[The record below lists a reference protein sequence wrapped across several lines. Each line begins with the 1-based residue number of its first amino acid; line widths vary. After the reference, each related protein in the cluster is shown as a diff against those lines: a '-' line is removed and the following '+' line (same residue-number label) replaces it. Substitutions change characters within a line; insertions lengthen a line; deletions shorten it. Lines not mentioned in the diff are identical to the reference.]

1 MSIKVYPVIYSRTK
15 NVDYVP
21 DFLARPADL
30 DFREANKF
38 VSFAMYGLDLEKSP
52 DADSNKFVEFA
63 RDELNSGKRYA
74 VFSAG
79 NYCIAGTACMTNELA
94 QSGDKEYTRDKFG
107 RNIIAFIG
115 IAVNKGRTTDIPL
128 LSDEKYWEI
137 YLKYIKKQWDEPAA
151 QSEKC
156 SEPEIELE
164 TITPNSYKPATEVQL
179 GKNIITEFDYNSKS
193 QEIFNY
199 YFAENLKI
207 GSSCSFV
214 SREIKS
220 SNDLN
225 KSPFNCIVLNDYKI
239 KTFKDEDDRIK
250 EEERKKA
257 QEERL
262 NKKMQSQ
269 SSGNNDM
276 SDGNENYK
284 LDDISEGLKKY
295 IPAIVPIL
303 IGIVIITCLGKCNNS
318 TDRTSCKPEYEEN
331 KKQQCHNDK
340 KESEELVTLLKKENE
355 SNKVS
360 LWEKITTKIFDFL
373 FNRVNKS
380 VTAEDMQQVMN
391 TLKDKTIQ
399 FDLPKLSEKFVL
411 TIKENK

>member
-38 VSFAMYGLDLEKSP
+38 VCFAMNG
-52 DADSNKFVEFA
+52 
-63 RDELNSGKRYA
+63 LNSGKRYA

-94 QSGDKEYTRDKFG
+94 QSGDEEYTRDKFG
-107 RNIIAFIG
+107 KSNIIFIG

-137 YLKYIKKQWDEPAA
+137 YLKYIKKQWDEPAT

-164 TITPNSYKPATEVQL
+164 TITPNSYKPATELLL

-239 KTFKDEDDRIK
+239 KKFKDEDDRIK

-257 QEERL
+257 QEERHH
-262 NKKMQSQ
+262 KKMQSQ

-276 SDGNENYK
+276 SEGNENYK

-295 IPAIVPIL
+295 IPVVVLIL

-318 TDRTSCKPEYEEN
+318 TDRTSCKPEYEKN
-331 KKQQCHNDK
+331 KEQQCRNDK
-340 KESEELVTLLKKENE
+340 EESEELVTLLKKENE
-355 SNKVS
+355 SDKVS
-360 LWEKITTKIFDFL
+360 LRKKITTKIFDFL
-373 FNRVNKS
+373 FNRVNKF
-380 VTAEDMQQVMN
+380 VTAEDMQKVMN

>member
-38 VSFAMYGLDLEKSP
+38 V
-52 DADSNKFVEFA
+52 EFA
-63 RDELNSGKRYA
+63 KGELNSGKRYA

-79 NYCIAGTACMTNELA
+79 NYCIAGTACMTKELA
-94 QSGDKEYTRDKFG
+94 QSGDEEYTKDKFGGG

-137 YLKYIKKQWDEPAA
+137 YLKYIKKQWDEPTTH
-151 QSEKC
+151 SEKC

-164 TITPNSYKPATEVQL
+164 TITPNSYKPATELLL

-214 SREIKS
+214 SREIES
-220 SNDLN
+220 LNDLN

-239 KTFKDEDDRIK
+239 KTFKDKDDRIK

-262 NKKMQSQ
+262 HKKMQSQ

-276 SDGNENYK
+276 SEGNENYK

-295 IPAIVPIL
+295 IPAVVLIL

-331 KKQQCHNDK
+331 KEQQCHNDK
-340 KESEELVTLLKKENE
+340 KESEELVALLKEENE

-360 LWEKITTKIFDFL
+360 LWKKITTKILDFL
-373 FNRVNKS
+373 FNLVNKS
-380 VTAEDMQQVMN
+380 VTAEDMQKVMN

>member
-38 VSFAMYGLDLEKSP
+38 VDFAMK
-52 DADSNKFVEFA
+52 
-63 RDELNSGKRYA
+63 ELNSGKRYA

-79 NYCIAGTACMTNELA
+79 NYCIAGTACITNELA
-94 QSGDKEYTRDKFG
+94 QSGDEEYTRDKFCGG
-107 RNIIAFIG
+107 RKIIAFIG

-137 YLKYIKKQWDEPAA
+137 YLKYIKKQWDEPVT

-164 TITPNSYKPATEVQL
+164 TITPNSYKPTTELQL

-250 EEERKKA
+250 EEEREKA
-257 QEERL
+257 QKERL
-262 NKKMQSQ
+262 HKKMQSQ

-276 SDGNENYK
+276 SEGNENYK

-295 IPAIVPIL
+295 IPAVVLIL

-331 KKQQCHNDK
+331 KEQQCHNDK
-340 KESEELVTLLKKENE
+340 KESEELVALLKKENE

-360 LWEKITTKIFDFL
+360 LWKKITTKIFDFL
-373 FNRVNKS
+373 FNQVNKS
-380 VTAEDMQQVMN
+380 VTAEDMQKVMN

>member
-38 VSFAMYGLDLEKSP
+38 VEFAMG
-52 DADSNKFVEFA
+52 
-63 RDELNSGKRYA
+63 ELNSGKRYA

-79 NYCIAGTACMTNELA
+79 NYCIAGTACMTKELA
-94 QSGDKEYTRDKFG
+94 QSGDEEYTKDKFG
-107 RNIIAFIG
+107 RGRNMIAFIG

-137 YLKYIKKQWDEPAA
+137 YLKYIKKQWDEPTTH
-151 QSEKC
+151 SEKC

-164 TITPNSYKPATEVQL
+164 TITPNSYKPATELLL

-214 SREIKS
+214 SREIES
-220 SNDLN
+220 LNDLN

-239 KTFKDEDDRIK
+239 KTFKDKDDRIK
-250 EEERKKA
+250 EEEREKA
-257 QEERL
+257 QKERL
-262 NKKMQSQ
+262 HKKMQSQ

-276 SDGNENYK
+276 SEGNENYK

-295 IPAIVPIL
+295 IPAVVLIL